1 HHQVLHRGVSR
12 AHQDHRQRHHP
23 AQRTGRRRLLRPG
36 GVAGTQDP
44 APHQALRARGRPR
57 RARPAHA
64 HPPGTADAPGGLGH
78 RPQLSG
84 LVDGRAAPVTRFLSP
99 EWIAAFNEALVD
111 VVIAPPGPDAGLAVR
126 DGRFSMGQVVT
137 GGPDGDVQATLRVLD
152 GRVTMTD
159 GEASDAAVTIRL
171 TWADALSMA
180 AGELAPADAIAAGRV
195 RVRGDLS
202 VLAEAQA
209 VLGKVQGQLQGL
221 RDVTEY

>member
-1 HHQVLHRGVSR
+1 
-12 AHQDHRQRHHP
+12 
-23 AQRTGRRRLLRPG
+23 
-36 GVAGTQDP
+36 
-44 APHQALRARGRPR
+44 
-57 RARPAHA
+57 
-64 HPPGTADAPGGLGH
+64 
-78 RPQLSG
+78 
-84 LVDGRAAPVTRFLSP
+84 VTRFLSP
-99 EWIAAFNEALVD
+99 EWMAAFNEALVD

-137 GGPDGDVQATLRVLD
+137 GGPDGDVRATLRVVD

-159 GEASDAAVTIRL
+159 GEAPDAAVTIRL

-209 VLGKVQGQLQGL
+209 VLGAVQSQLQEL
-221 RDVTEY
+221 RAATEY

>member
-1 HHQVLHRGVSR
+1 
-12 AHQDHRQRHHP
+12 
-23 AQRTGRRRLLRPG
+23 
-36 GVAGTQDP
+36 
-44 APHQALRARGRPR
+44 
-57 RARPAHA
+57 
-64 HPPGTADAPGGLGH
+64 
-78 RPQLSG
+78 
-84 LVDGRAAPVTRFLSP
+84 VTRFLSP

-209 VLGKVQGQLQGL
+209 VLGKVQGQLQEL

>member
-1 HHQVLHRGVSR
+1 M
-12 AHQDHRQRHHP
+12 
-23 AQRTGRRRLLRPG
+23 
-36 GVAGTQDP
+36 
-44 APHQALRARGRPR
+44 
-57 RARPAHA
+57 
-64 HPPGTADAPGGLGH
+64 
-78 RPQLSG
+78 
-84 LVDGRAAPVTRFLSP
+84 TRFLSP
-99 EWIAAFNEALVD
+99 EWMAAFNEALVD
-111 VVIAPPGPDAGLAVR
+111 LAIAPPGPDAGLAVR

-137 GGPDGDVQATLRVLD
+137 GGPDGDVRATLRVVD

-171 TWADALSMA
+171 TWADAVSMA

-209 VLGKVQGQLQGL
+209 VLGAVQGQLQAL

>member
-1 HHQVLHRGVSR
+1 
-12 AHQDHRQRHHP
+12 
-23 AQRTGRRRLLRPG
+23 
-36 GVAGTQDP
+36 
-44 APHQALRARGRPR
+44 
-57 RARPAHA
+57 
-64 HPPGTADAPGGLGH
+64 
-78 RPQLSG
+78 
-84 LVDGRAAPVTRFLSP
+84 VTRFLSP

-137 GGPDGDVQATLRVLD
+137 GGPDGDVRATLRVVD

-159 GEASDAAVTIRL
+159 GEAPDAAVTIRL

-209 VLGKVQGQLQGL
+209 VLGAVQSQLQEL
-221 RDVTEY
+221 RAATEY